1 MKIDKKMIH
10 IKTFEEHE
18 NTYTLYHGTSSNNLD
33 NIKQNPIK
41 LFLTTDEDVATYYAA
56 KGGELYFLNKE
67 EEFEQQY
74 NQTPDEYF
82 DTEENGEVPMF
93 KALYPKNASPIVI
106 KFEIPKE
113 LISNINDFI
122 GYKGKELTIDPKF
135 ITEIVNI
142 DWDDLEY

>member
-1 MKIDKKMIH
+1 MIY
-10 IKTFEEHE
+10 IKTFEEKISTE
-18 NTYTLYHGTSSNNLD
+18 NNAYTLYHGTSSNNLND
-33 NIKQNPIK
+33 IKSKETK

-82 DTEENGEVPMF
+82 DTDENGEVPMF

-113 LISNINDFI
+113 LISNINDFV
-122 GYKGKELTIDPKF
+122 GYNGKEFTVNPKF
-135 ITEIVNI
+135 ITEIINI
-142 DWDDLEY
+142 DWDDLDY